1 MGTFAMQNAEIRNTS
16 SALRIA
22 LLAGSGGIAA
32 VVVMALAATAVVPTA
47 VEARPAFVQQ
57 TGLACTKCH
66 TAPPA
71 LTSYGK
77 SFKAAGNQ
85 VPKKKK

>member
-1 MGTFAMQNAEIRNTS
+1 MQNAAVRNTS
-16 SALRIA
+16 SALKIA
-22 LLAGSGGIAA
+22 VLAGSGGIAA
-32 VVVMALAATAVVPTA
+32 AVVMALAATAVAPTA
-47 VEARPAFVQQ
+47 VEARPAFAQQ
-57 TGLACTKCH
+57 TGFACTKCH

-85 VPKKKK
+85 VPTKKK